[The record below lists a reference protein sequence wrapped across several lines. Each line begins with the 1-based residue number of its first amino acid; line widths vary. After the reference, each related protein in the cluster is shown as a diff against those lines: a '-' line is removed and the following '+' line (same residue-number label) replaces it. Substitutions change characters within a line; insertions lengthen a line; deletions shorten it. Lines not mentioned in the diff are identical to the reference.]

1 MRTKF
6 GELMIVKEKPSGG
19 GKDGGGDQKN
29 HKSKYFGAG
38 GIAKKTLKAKITR
51 RMESVE
57 PNDAKLAKPTDS
69 YANRPLGR
77 DKSAVFTRRHT

>member
-1 MRTKF
+1 MGYTVDERF
-6 GELMIVKEKPSGG
+6 EKIAAANLK
-19 GKDGGGDQKN
+19 KDKN
-29 HKSKYFGAG
+29 KYFGAG

-57 PNDAKLAKPTDS
+57 PNDAKLARAADS

-77 DKSAVFTRRHT
+77 DKSAVFSRRHT

>member
-6 GELMIVKEKPSGG
+6 GELMIVKEKPAG

-29 HKSKYFGAG
+29 HKNRYYGAS

-57 PNDAKLAKPTDS
+57 NNETKLARAAES

-77 DKSAVFTRRHT
+77 DKSAVFSRRHT

>member
-19 GKDGGGDQKN
+19 GKDGGGDLKN
-29 HKSKYFGAG
+29 NKNRYFGAG

-57 PNDAKLAKPTDS
+57 PNDAKLARAADS

-77 DKSAVFTRRHT
+77 DKSAVFSRRHT